1 MISSSLSLG
10 KYIQPLHENQVSC
23 GKRFTIC
30 TEPYVVFGCQVQVVN
45 SDQERVVHD
54 PEGLEYPAVP
64 LNGDHEGVVSDR
76 LQREAVR

>member
-1 MISSSLSLG
+1 MQALPES
-10 KYIQPLHENQVSC
+10 QVSC
-23 GKRFTIC
+23 GKLFTIC
-30 TEPYVVFGCQVQVVN
+30 AAESKGAYVVFGCQVQVVN